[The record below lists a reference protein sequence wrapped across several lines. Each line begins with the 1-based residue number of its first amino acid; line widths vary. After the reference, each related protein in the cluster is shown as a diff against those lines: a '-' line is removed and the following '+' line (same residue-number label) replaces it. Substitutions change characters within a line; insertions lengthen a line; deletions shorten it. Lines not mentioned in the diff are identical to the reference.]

1 MRYLALTTLAL
12 FAYGSMFTTLSAQT
26 ELRTNVIKVSL
37 ISAERPSLNI
47 VTPADVMHNELYA
60 SKKALTQGDYK
71 NALSH
76 AYNIRSIAHQMNE
89 VLPKEL
95 PAIELVAQHLQVA
108 TMIIETDAAYRR
120 GAYDAAVFGYY
131 QILLVLKEFGIQPP
145 SEVALLAHKINSG
158 LLQSVYILEEFPLP
172 PSFRI

>member
-1 MRYLALTTLAL
+1 MRYLTLTTLAL
-12 FAYGSMFTTLSAQT
+12 FAYGCMFTSLSAQT

-47 VTPADVMHNELYA
+47 VTPADVMHSELYA

-95 PAIELVAQHLQVA
+95 PAIELVAHHLQLA
-108 TMIIETDAAYRR
+108 TMIVEVDAAYRR
-120 GAYDAAVFGYY
+120 GAYNTAVFEYN
-131 QILLVLKEFGIQPP
+131 QILLVMKEFGIKPP
-145 SEVALLAHKINSG
+145 REVALLAQKINSG
-158 LLQSVYILEEFPLP
+158 LLQPVYILEEFPLP
-172 PSFRI
+172 QSMQI